1 MNSLKYVNLFGSLI
15 ILGILVIAILQKR
28 IKIKSSQIIETP
40 TVPPTEPE
48 DMTTEQE
55 ESITEANDET
65 ETSTDRPNGLFILSI
80 VTIGCM
86 TLINVF
92 LVYMNYQASVTQ
104 GKQDNDSMNS
114 RKQANDSMNSRKH
127 LIFMLTVI
135 ACVLCAPGLI
145 ASIIVKNWPF
155 MIVHIVLF
163 SVNFFIELLSQNI
176 C

>member
-114 RKQANDSMNSRKH
+114 RKH

-163 SVNFFIELLSQNI
+163 SVNFFIELLSRNI
-176 C
+176 RP